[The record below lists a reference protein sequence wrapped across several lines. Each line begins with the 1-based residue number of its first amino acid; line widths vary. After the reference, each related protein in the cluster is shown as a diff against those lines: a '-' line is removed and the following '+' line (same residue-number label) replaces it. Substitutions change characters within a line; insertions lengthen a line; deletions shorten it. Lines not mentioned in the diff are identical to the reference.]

1 MYKKVTS
8 HISIPSPLTLGT
20 GLCAQDFAR
29 LISPGS
35 LTKHQGLHYSNPTT
49 TITKQVL
56 YSPFLQDVTALM
68 NQFAHQLLKN
78 INPSALFH
86 FSMDKQGNKHSS
98 NSTSSQVVALGPLA
112 MLLIMPQESQQVA
125 QQTDVWVR

>member
-1 MYKKVTS
+1 MAHS
-8 HISIPSPLTLGT
+8 ISL
-20 GLCAQDFAR
+20 
-29 LISPGS
+29 GS
-35 LTKHQGLHYSNPTT
+35 LTKHQGFHYSNPTT
-49 TITKQVL
+49 TTAKQVL
-56 YSPFLQDVTALM
+56 YSPFLQDMSALM
-68 NQFAHQLLKN
+68 NQLAHQLLKN

-112 MLLIMPQESQQVA
+112 VLLVMPQEPQQVA